1 MKRPYVI
8 VNCAMSADGKIAS
21 PSGKQLR
28 ISNEEDIKRMYNL
41 RNSCDAVLVGIGA
54 VLSDDPKLTV
64 KEKYVRTPKQPLRVV
79 LDSKCRTP
87 RGALVLNDV
96 AKTLIVTVQGNEKQF
111 EGDHIEV
118 VGIKADDGMHVELE
132 SMLDLLY
139 QRGIKKLLVEGGGT
153 IIWSFLRNR
162 LVDDLYTYIGPCI
175 IGGKN
180 TPTVADGLGIKSEDD
195 LLSLRI
201 VDVNRL
207 GNGLLVH
214 YKLMQ

>member
-41 RNSCDAVLVGIGA
+41 RNSCDAVLGGIGA

-64 KEKYVRTPKQPLRVV
+64 KEKYVRNPKQPLRVV

-87 RGALVLNDV
+87 EDALVLNDV
-96 AKTLIVTVQGNEKQF
+96 AKTLIVTIQGNEKQF
-111 EGDHIEV
+111 DGDHIEV
-118 VGIKADDGMHVELE
+118 VGIKADDEGHVDLE
-132 SMLDLLY
+132 NMLDLLY
-139 QRGIKKLLVEGGGT
+139 NRGIKKLLVEGGGT
-153 IIWSFLRNR
+153 VIWKFLKKR
-162 LVDDLYTYIGPCI
+162 LVDDLYIYIGPCI

-180 TPTVADGLGIKSEDD
+180 TPTVADGSGIKSEDD